1 MYRWQ
6 RKLTPYLFIS
16 PFFIGYAIFFI
27 IPVIWSFNL
36 SLYRQTGLNA
46 EARYVGLEN
55 YSRLLQDD
63 TFIKSV
69 TNTTQYALGSIFI
82 IVPLALGLALLLS
95 IPNLRLR
102 EFFRLF
108 FFTPNITS
116 GIVVGIIF
124 RLVFEEQYGLLN
136 NFVIQPLGGEPV
148 RWLRDQQW
156 VMPSVILLGVWRYT
170 GINALYF
177 MVGLQNVSPELKEA
191 ARVDGANR
199 WAVFRY
205 ITLPMLRPVLAFVLT
220 FAIIGSYN
228 LFAEPSI
235 LVGAEGG
242 PGNAGLT
249 ITMYLYTQGF
259 RSIKLG
265 YAAAIGY
272 TLAFI
277 IVVLTIL
284 QLVLTRVF
292 RED

>member
-1 MYRWQ
+1 MRRWG

-27 IPVIWSFNL
+27 IPIIWSFNL

-46 EARYVGLEN
+46 DAKFVGLEN
-55 YSRLLQDD
+55 YSRLLEDD
-63 TFIKSV
+63 KFIKAV
-69 TNTTQYALGSIFI
+69 ENTTKYALGSIFI

-95 IPNLRLR
+95 IPNLRFR

-124 RLVFEEQYGLLN
+124 GLVFEEQYGLLN
-136 NFVIQPLGGEPV
+136 NFVIQPLGGQPI
-148 RWLRDQQW
+148 RWLRDQSW
-156 VMPSVILLGVWRYT
+156 VMPSIILLGVWRYT

-199 WAVFRY
+199 WRVFRH
-205 ITLPMLRPVLAFVLT
+205 ITLPMLRPVIAFVLT

-228 LFAEPSI
+228 LFTEPSI
-235 LVGAEGG
+235 LVGGDGG
-242 PGNAGLT
+242 PNNAGLT
-249 ITMYLYTQGF
+249 ITMYLYTTGF

-272 TLAFI
+272 ALAII
-277 IVVLTIL
+277 IVVLTVL

>member
-1 MYRWQ
+1 MYRWR

-27 IPVIWSFNL
+27 IPVVWSLNL

-46 EARYVGLEN
+46 NAKFVGLEN
-55 YSRLLQDD
+55 YSRLLEDD
-63 TFIKSV
+63 KFIKAV
-69 TNTTQYALGSIFI
+69 VNTTQYALGSIFI
-82 IVPLALGLALLLS
+82 ILPLALGLALLLS

-124 RLVFEEQYGLLN
+124 GLVFEEQYGLLN
-136 NFVIQPLGGEPV
+136 NFVIQPLGGQPV
-148 RWLRDQQW
+148 RWLRDQNW
-156 VMPSVILLGVWRYT
+156 VMPSIILLGIWRYT

-177 MVGLQNVSPELKEA
+177 MVGLQNISPELKEA

-235 LVGAEGG
+235 LVGPEGG
-242 PGNAGLT
+242 PNNAGLT
-249 ITMYLYTQGF
+249 ITMYLYTTGF

-272 TLAFI
+272 ALAII
-277 IVVLTIL
+277 IVVLTIF